1 LRVTSG
7 AWTQNSIRDL
17 DCLAF
22 AHRSV
27 AIRHTVEARDSV
39 KDPIGA
45 IRPSSTSGSSSL
57 HGGDYLSLERL
68 TRACL
73 RD

>member
-1 LRVTSG
+1 VGHKRCLDSELD
-7 AWTQNSIRDL
+7 QDL

-22 AHRSV
+22 VHRSV
-27 AIRHTVEARDSV
+27 AIRHPVEARDSV

-45 IRPSSTSGSSSL
+45 IRPSSTSGISSSL

-68 TRACL
+68 TRACP